1 MFRSQSAVRAPFAR
15 RALVAFVTGAAVLA
29 SAGVASAAP
38 AHDFAPEL
46 KFAMQRDLGIFPH
59 QIAQYLQTERN
70 AAAQEASAKRQFGAR
85 FAGSWIE
92 RQADGSFKHV
102 VATSGPVAAV
112 AGADVRRV
120 RHSLAALD
128 HAKSRL
134 DAVRARALDWRMLRG
149 VQSWHV
155 DPITNTVVVNIEP
168 GAEQSAIDF
177 VAVSGA
183 DADAVRFQV
192 VPGEVQPLANIVGGY
207 EYVINNSGYCS
218 VGFSVTK
225 GSQKGFVTA
234 GHCGGVGA
242 SVKVEGQS
250 VGTFQAS
257 RFPYNDRAWV
267 SVGSSHR
274 LYGLVYNYSSRSYPR
289 VAGSSEVA
297 IGASLCRS
305 GRTTGWKCGSIT
317 AKNVTVNYSVGAVY
331 GLTQTNVCTGRG
343 DSGGSWL
350 TGSGQAQG
358 VTSGGNLPAGSN
370 DNCSLSSSQRQTYF
384 ERLNP
389 ILSQYG
395 LSLVRG

>member
-1 MFRSQSAVRAPFAR
+1 MSRTQIPARVPFAQR
-15 RALVAFVTGAAVLA
+15 VLVAFIAGAAVLA
-29 SAGVASAAP
+29 AGAASAAP
-38 AHDFAPEL
+38 GDDFAPEL

-59 QIAQYLQTERN
+59 QIPQYLRTERTAQTQE
-70 AAAQEASAKRQFGAR
+70 AAARRQLGAR

-92 RQADGSFKHV
+92 RQADGTFKYV
-102 VATSGPVAAV
+102 VATSGPAAAV
-112 AGADVRRV
+112 PGAEVRRV

-134 DAVRARALDWRMLRG
+134 DDVRKRALDWRMLRG

-155 DPITNTVVVNIEP
+155 DPVTNAVVVSIEP
-168 GAEQSAIDF
+168 GAEQNAIDF

-183 DADAVRFQV
+183 DASTVRFET

-207 EYVINNSGYCS
+207 EYIVNNASYCS

-225 GSQKGFVTA
+225 GSTKGFVTA

-242 SVKVEGQS
+242 SVRVEGQS

-257 RFPYNDRAWV
+257 RFPTNDRAWV
-267 SVGSSHR
+267 SVGSSHN
-274 LYGLVYNYSSRSYPR
+274 LYGLVYNYSSGTYPA
-289 VAGSSEVA
+289 VKGSTEAA

-331 GLTQTNVCTGRG
+331 GLTQTNVCTGKG
-343 DSGGSWL
+343 DSGGSWI
-350 TGSGQAQG
+350 TGTGQAQG

-370 DNCSLSSSQRQTYF
+370 DNCSLSSSQRKTYF